1 MSWARGLTVAAI
13 AAIGAPAAA
22 GAVEGPGTPLVH
34 ATAGGRTVSVAPSY
48 PGCQPRPGG
57 DPAHWVCDDSP
68 GVAAASSRLRV
79 RPGETIDLRF
89 DEAVS
94 GLGGHLRT
102 RSLRRTTP
110 QIAGRPGAA
119 PDHWTFV
126 VPRRGFKGRR
136 ELVLV
141 GTLADGRR
149 PSWLILLE
157 RRRGC
162 GR

>member
-1 MSWARGLTVAAI
+1 MSVS
-13 AAIGAPAAA
+13 AAIGAPAAG

-34 ATAGGRTVSVAPSY
+34 ATAGGRTVSVVPNY

-57 DPAHWVCDDSP
+57 DPTHRVCDDSP
-68 GVAAASSRLRV
+68 GAAHASSRLRV

-89 DEAVS
+89 DEAIS
-94 GLGGHLRT
+94 GLSGHLRT

-110 QIAGRPGAA
+110 QIAGRQGASPEQWA
-119 PDHWTFV
+119 FV

-136 ELVLV
+136 ELVLI

-149 PSWLILLE
+149 PRWLILLE

-162 GR
+162 HR